1 LLASNHQSAWETFFF
16 SFFFNK
22 SVFVLK
28 KELRKIPLMS
38 WYFQKLGFIFI
49 DRDKGFKSIKQI
61 INSVTVLKK
70 KGVKTLIIF
79 PEGTRT
85 KINENGEINTGVFAI
100 HKILKIPILVLKH
113 NAGKYWQNKKFIKK
127 AGTIQIQ
134 IFPVINK
141 INKKKL
147 FVEKIKELFY

>member
-1 LLASNHQSAWETFFF
+1 MIFYWWGPTKKISNFQNFQEYSRILRNFHTIT
-16 SFFFNK
+16 
-22 SVFVLK
+22 K
-28 KELRKIPLMS
+28 KIQISRNNQDGL
-38 WYFQKLGFIFI
+38 
-49 DRDKGFKSIKQI
+49 I
-61 INSVTVLKK
+61 INAGGYTHTSV
-70 KGVKTLIIF
+70 
-79 PEGTRT
+79 
-85 KINENGEINTGVFAI
+85 AI
-100 HKILKIPILVLKH
+100 HDALKILKIPILVLKH

>member
-1 LLASNHQSAWETFFF
+1 TFFF

-49 DRDKGFKSIKQI
+49 DRDKGFKSIKHI